1 MGRRGHGQGGLGQAD
16 ARDLRQILAASGQQ
30 MHLMDVTQG
39 PAGGS
44 GEQGSFPSELV
55 PGRRRGPEGAPC
67 PRRPESRERGRGR
80 HPWRV
85 PLVGWAAAKCW
96 GAPLPGSGQPGV
108 WWQSKSPGF
117 LKQPGGEQEWDGQ
130 PFCSSHAGWWSWHF
144 RPKAPVSLG
153 GLWLSPR
160 HLAGGLLSA
169 PRPGQGWEIQQG
181 ASACPKDELPWAATR
196 SSPVASPRHGSPLLT
211 QVVWGGVSPAWL
223 DLQKGK

>member
-1 MGRRGHGQGGLGQAD
+1 
-16 ARDLRQILAASGQQ
+16 
-30 MHLMDVTQG
+30 MDVTQG

-117 LKQPGGEQEWDGQ
+117 LKRPGGEQEWDGQ

-144 RPKAPVSLG
+144 RPKSPVSLG

-169 PRPGQGWEIQQG
+169 PRRWHEQPCLPSG
-181 ASACPKDELPWAATR
+181 ARLCSFLLWAALLMTR
-196 SSPVASPRHGSPLLT
+196 GSLHRQPSLNHW
-211 QVVWGGVSPAWL
+211 VCVSRCRTIPPGCGFLCIFFLWFSG
-223 DLQKGK
+223 Q